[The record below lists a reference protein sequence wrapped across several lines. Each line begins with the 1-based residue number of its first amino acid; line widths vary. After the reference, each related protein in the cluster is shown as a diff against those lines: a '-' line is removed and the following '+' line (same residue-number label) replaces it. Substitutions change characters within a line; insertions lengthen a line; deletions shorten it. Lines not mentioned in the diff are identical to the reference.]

1 MDIWISIPTPT
12 FPMTN
17 KDMRHGLAWP
27 HRLLHLGLCF
37 ILVGPQRRNRERRL
51 ALVSSSAHQPR
62 KHGSSTRRCRHE
74 QHQAFCHCWQA
85 VSSCRLIRPTPVD
98 TRRRQS
104 SLPRHQQRGCRS
116 CPGWPQHEQAFHGS
130 AATMFINS
138 LVFFGSSAVWVT
150 GNVDLVGQ
158 MKWVVVLQ
166 DSDMPHTTLIPE
178 QTVARYVPQQL
189 AVTFGGSIERVGTSA
204 VDCRYVHM
212 YEASRTETRF
222 DLGNRSTNQTCASCG
237 SPTRA

>member
-1 MDIWISIPTPT
+1 MWTCGHLDIHPNAHISHD
-12 FPMTN
+12 
-17 KDMRHGLAWP
+17 KERHATWFLAWP

-98 TRRRQS
+98 TRHRQPF
-104 SLPRHQQRGCRS
+104 LLRHQQRGCRS

-138 LVFFGSSAVWVT
+138 LFSL
-150 GNVDLVGQ
+150 DLLPYG
-158 MKWVVVLQ
+158 
-166 DSDMPHTTLIPE
+166 
-178 QTVARYVPQQL
+178 
-189 AVTFGGSIERVGTSA
+189 
-204 VDCRYVHM
+204 
-212 YEASRTETRF
+212 
-222 DLGNRSTNQTCASCG
+222 
-237 SPTRA
+237 